1 MSRDFMNKVLKIA
14 FGISIIVIIVV
25 LLQYILVFG
34 SLIFLGIAESA
45 QDNMDWEYYGDD
57 VESDYAYNLEIYISS
72 TPDIRTTIDNV
83 TIYIPVV
90 SGKDNLSLSESFI
103 ADVKQGG
110 SYTGKWDCYFVETPN
125 DTMIAVENIEPIMV
139 NEKRN
144 IVLDTYYETD
154 YIIDTL
160 EPIKNALILPTTSD
174 KSSKSYSNIYVK
186 YEISEEDAKVN
197 FDVSVEG
204 TNSWYNSRRQDS
216 YYQHCYLTLVGSQ
229 NSWFKA
235 DNTMYAGEGRYPEI
249 REIGSSES

>member
-1 MSRDFMNKVLKIA
+1 MNKILKIA

-45 QDNMDWEYYGDD
+45 QDSMDWEYYGDD
-57 VESDYAYNLEIYISS
+57 VESDYTYNLELFVSS
-72 TPDIRTTIDNV
+72 TPGIRTTIDNV

-90 SGKDNLSLSESFI
+90 SGEDNLSVSESFI
-103 ADVKQGG
+103 ADVKQGD

-125 DTMIAVENIEPIMV
+125 GTMIAVENVEPIMV
-139 NEKRN
+139 SEKRN

-160 EPIKNALILPTTSD
+160 EPIENALILPTNSD
-174 KSSKSYSNIYVK
+174 NPSKSFSNIYVK
-186 YEISEEDAKVN
+186 YDISEKDAKVN
-197 FDVSVEG
+197 FGVSIDG

-216 YYQHCYLTLVGSQ
+216 YSQHCYLTLVGSQ
-229 NSWFKA
+229 NSWFKG
-235 DNTMYAGEGRYPEI
+235 DNIMNAGEGRYPEI
-249 REIGSSES
+249 REIRSSES

>member
-1 MSRDFMNKVLKIA
+1 MNKILKIA

-45 QDNMDWEYYGDD
+45 QDSMDWEYYGDD
-57 VESDYAYNLEIYISS
+57 VESDYTYNLELFVSS
-72 TPDIRTTIDNV
+72 TPGIRTTIDNV

-90 SGKDNLSLSESFI
+90 SGEDNLSVSESFI
-103 ADVKQGG
+103 ADVKQGD

-125 DTMIAVENIEPIMV
+125 GTMIAVENVEPIMV
-139 NEKRN
+139 SEKRN

-160 EPIKNALILPTTSD
+160 EPIENALILPTNSD
-174 KSSKSYSNIYVK
+174 NPSKSFSNIYVK
-186 YEISEEDAKVN
+186 YDISEKDAKVN
-197 FDVSVEG
+197 FGVSIDG

-216 YYQHCYLTLVGSQ
+216 YSQHCYLTLVGSQ